1 MISKNSIIQ
10 VLAQSKN
17 SYQLSFIAE
26 KLSSTEYTTE
36 VRVASPVQEEVVH
49 HLRRHLHH
57 PEGNLYDQQRDTFS
71 ITDVTKYNYG
81 KHFFWGS
88 GNFLGQHFWGVKI

>member
-1 MISKNSIIQ
+1 MKKNNCIIAIRIRKYIFHSKT
-10 VLAQSKN
+10 VKN
-17 SYQLSFIAE
+17 CLQLSFIAE

-71 ITDVTKYNYG
+71 ITDVTKYIYVN
-81 KHFFWGS
+81 
-88 GNFLGQHFWGVKI
+88 NRLP